1 MRSEWQNEYKDSSTH
16 RQSATLIELLDSWGI
31 DLRDGASAPVR
42 VLRHAGD
49 DGAPHRFYDLGS
61 EEFEWYQGCQKTRI
75 FGDARILVS
84 FIKTEG
90 YEANFIGVY
99 HVHGLE
105 EGRVDPAFAADLP
118 KDMSDKCNCR
128 YHYRLARDTDF
139 DQFRGGIRIEWD
151 KVESRWVRQHEDAN
165 RRIVA
170 IKGISG
176 EWLAP
181 EGRGSLLQLGIMPG
195 EDESPSYDFDIYKEG
210 GRNLRSHFTIERN
223 GALIRDSKAR
233 FKKLHG
239 RLFCQ
244 ACGFD
249 FLNVYGEDYI
259 ECHHTIPVH
268 RLPSNGFTSI
278 DDVAFLCSN
287 CHRMIH
293 RRKEW
298 ISVDELRSLLD
309 SRRP

>member
-1 MRSEWQNEYKDSSTH
+1 M
-16 RQSATLIELLDSWGI
+16 QSATLIDLLDSWGI
-31 DLRDGASAPVR
+31 DLRHGASAPAR

-49 DGAPHRFYDLGS
+49 DGAPRRFYDLGS
-61 EEFEWYQGCQKTRI
+61 EEFEWYQGSQKTRI
-75 FGDARILVS
+75 FGNARILVG

-99 HVHGLE
+99 RVHGLE
-105 EGRVDPAFAADLP
+105 EGHIDPPFAGGLP
-118 KDMSDKCNCR
+118 KDMLDKCNCR
-128 YHYRLARDTDF
+128 YHYRLARDTKF
-139 DQFRGGIRIEWD
+139 DQFRGSIRIEWD
-151 KVESRWVRQHEDAN
+151 KVESRWVRQNEDAN

-170 IKGISG
+170 VKRNSG
-176 EWLAP
+176 EWLTP
-181 EGRGSLLQLGIMPG
+181 DSRESLLQLGITPT
-195 EDESPSYDFDIYKEG
+195 EDESLFYDFATYEEG

-249 FLNVYGEDYI
+249 FLSTYGEDYI

-268 RLPSNGFTSI
+268 SVPSNCSTSI
-278 DDVAFLCSN
+278 DDVALLCSN

-293 RRKEW
+293 RHKEW
-298 ISVDELRSLLD
+298 ISVDQLRSLLE
-309 SRRP
+309 SRRPQP